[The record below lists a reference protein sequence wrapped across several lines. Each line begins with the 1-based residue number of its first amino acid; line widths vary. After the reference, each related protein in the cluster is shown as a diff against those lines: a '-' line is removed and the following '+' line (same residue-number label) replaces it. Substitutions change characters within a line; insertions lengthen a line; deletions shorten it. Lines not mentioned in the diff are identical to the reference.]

1 MREIL
6 FRGKILYNGQWVEGH
21 LVVCNTN
28 GRSFITELIEVDEDS
43 WVYWEVDPNTIG
55 QYTGMKDKNDV
66 KIFEGDIVRRH
77 EEPFNL
83 TDVGV
88 VVYNKAIGSFR
99 LHVENNG
106 TIKRYDFVASDI
118 YNDGYC
124 HVECKAT
131 FEVIGNKFDNQKFLE
146 GGKQ

>member
-21 LVVCNTN
+21 LVVCKTN
-28 GRSFITELIEVDEDS
+28 GRPFIAELIDVAEDF
-43 WVYWEVDPNTIG
+43 WLYWEVDPNTIG

-88 VVYNKAIGSFR
+88 VVYNEAIGSFR

-106 TIKRYDFVASDI
+106 TITQHGFVTSDI

-124 HVECKAT
+124 HVECKTT
-131 FEVIGNKFDNQKFLE
+131 FEVIGNKFEELKRL
-146 GGKQ
+146 